1 MLGREAEALAD
12 YGRAV
17 ELDPRFDD
25 AWLGRGLYHFARG
38 RYAEAVDDLDRA
50 AALDPRNAIV
60 HKYRALACDKVGR
73 LREAALLPPGVRS
86 LRRPAGTTG
95 VAGPKP
101 RPPANCKALRP
112 SE

>member
-73 LREAALLPPGVRS
+73 LREAALSRQAYVHCEAPPE
-86 LRRPAGTTG
+86 
-95 VAGPKP
+95 
-101 RPPANCKALRP
+101 PPAAAGEAPPARELKALHF
-112 SE
+112 